1 MDNNSEENVL
11 RFEVVVSIE
20 DINLGPL
27 KEEDLDLAVTR
38 IRQMVEAMR
47 NSDAVRKQY
56 SEEFLVNL
64 VNIYPEL
71 VSKVETAI
79 ESGMNNATVET
90 K

>member
-11 RFEVVVSIE
+11 RFEVVVNIE

-27 KEEDLDLAVTR
+27 EEEDLDLAVTR